1 MKKILILAAA
11 AIALGA
17 CTGPKIVNQD
27 LRGQWDTD
35 QTVTEQ
41 HISYTP
47 TLMFEPTE
55 GSDNA
60 GKVVLVARIHQN
72 MTTTAA
78 DTAMGRDIR
87 LEALTT
93 ATMQGEYLI
102 KEKDDDDIKVHFD
115 PTTLEVVT
123 EPASIR
129 LSYTVLTD
137 SATAASRLEALR
149 PSALDM
155 AMRNGRESAER
166 LMREIDDID
175 DVRVAGDTLRCELD
189 DAHLMFRRQ

>member
-35 QTVTEQ
+35 QTVTEH